1 MLTTWQ
7 DALLLAIA
15 LYLAFRALRRFYRRN
30 WHVFHG
36 YVRLEGNAETREVWK
51 VYPEP
56 WSGLRTMR
64 VSNLKLF

>member
-7 DALLLAIA
+7 DALLLTIA
-15 LYLAFRALRRFYRRN
+15 LYLAFRVLRRFYRRN

-36 YVRLEGNAETREVWK
+36 FVHIERIGETWESRK
-51 VYPEP
+51 IYPKP

-64 VSNLKLF
+64 ISDLKLF